1 MLALAFATLSA
12 DDTVRHYHRG
22 KLPKYSISPPS
33 IMLSDG
39 DEEQLAQGRALTQ
52 VVVTPNPA
60 RREDDRRLIMVRD
73 IETPAWVVMDRL
85 LDFDAYPRMIKGCE
99 LLVPYADTEQGGVRT
114 VKATYEIKVAHMKL
128 RYYMLHQIEMAQRC
142 MVFHLDYDRQS
153 DLDDS
158 VGYWY
163 VQPTGTSKCRVY
175 YSCDTKLRGWVP
187 GPVYALLDKAA
198 LKQAT
203 SWVNEEAVK
212 EWRKLSRQGGAG
224 KLVAGLRSR
233 VQRMPTPALPKLPD
247 LKRPLLQGS
256 KFTSFRTVLGGRR
269 TSLPS
274 APSAVV

>member
-1 MLALAFATLSA
+1 MLALTLAALSA
-12 DDTVRHYHRG
+12 DDTVRHHHRG
-22 KLPKYSISPPS
+22 KLPKYSLSPPS

-73 IETPAWVVMDRL
+73 VKTPAWVVMDRL
-85 LDFDAYPRMIKGCE
+85 LDFDAYPRMVKGLE
-99 LLVPYADTEQGGVRT
+99 LLEPYADEQKDGVRR
-114 VKATYEIKVAHMKL
+114 VKATYEIKVAHIKL
-128 RYYMLHQIEMAQRC
+128 RYYMLHDIKDQC
-142 MVFHLDYDRQS
+142 MTFHLDYDRQS

-163 VQPTGTSKCRVY
+163 VQPTGQARCRVF

-187 GPVYALLDKAA
+187 GPVYALLDKTA

-233 VQRMPTPALPKLPD
+233 VQRLQAPSLPKLPD
-247 LKRPLLQGS
+247 LKRPLLQGGS
-256 KFTSFRTVLGGRR
+256 KFTSFRSSLGGRR
-269 TSLPS
+269 TSLPVT
-274 APSAVV
+274 PSAVV